1 MKRMWFVLLWA
12 WSWAAQAQEGAL
24 DASNDNIDTSYSL
37 HSDDAPVGIITTYI
51 NKTQIETPNA
61 LLVNPG
67 TESQYSSF
75 GIGPSVKLGDYV
87 TAYGV
92 IGAAGDSRSSYQTA
106 IPVQALTLDNDSRMY
121 GVGMQ
126 IRPTQDWQI
135 DMKYQNANLNSGADS
150 SRQVNYFNVGIG
162 YKFW

>member
-1 MKRMWFVLLWA
+1 MKRTWFVLLCA

-87 TAYGV
+87 T
-92 IGAAGDSRSSYQTA
+92 SRSSYQTA